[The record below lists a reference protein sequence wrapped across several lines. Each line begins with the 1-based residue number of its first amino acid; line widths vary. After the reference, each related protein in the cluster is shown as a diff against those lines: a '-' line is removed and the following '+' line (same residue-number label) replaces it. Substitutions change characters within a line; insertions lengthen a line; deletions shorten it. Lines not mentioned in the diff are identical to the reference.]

1 MALLDGTI
9 TPRMMEEKRFRDDD
23 VRALMARC
31 TIELPEEFAQLAPA
45 TRCCRLTAKRK
56 SGETVV
62 AEYRRSLDDDIADSG
77 WTQAVDKFTTL
88 TRELLLA
95 KAREEL
101 IERVA
106 NVEREQRVDSII
118 RLTALA

>member
-1 MALLDGTI
+1 
-9 TPRMMEEKRFRDDD
+9 MMEEKRFRDDD